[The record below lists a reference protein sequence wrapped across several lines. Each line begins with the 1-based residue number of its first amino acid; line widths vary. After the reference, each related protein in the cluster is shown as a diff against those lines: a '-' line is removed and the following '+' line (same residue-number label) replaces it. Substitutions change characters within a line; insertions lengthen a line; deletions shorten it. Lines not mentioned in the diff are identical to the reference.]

1 MQPKNSSL
9 MLKRQGS
16 FKKQLGAL
24 GINVNPTVDSTSP
37 IPCSNMANPE
47 MPKPQRKSFG
57 NIPTSEVLL
66 ENPDAHDSIEHENHV
81 MVEPKIPSMELK
93 DLQVFIPK
101 RKKVEIVELPNPFT
115 NQSISVNYQ
124 KVGGMANE
132 TPSDI
137 WQRGQRM
144 VISAFHSSFTNK
156 YSIKIEIFDKSN
168 QPIGFLETEMHH
180 NPGHYC
186 FFCLDYCPESYQIK
200 KGINISCISPYCN
213 CLPKTIY
220 DHDAESQSRPK
231 TLGHIKS
238 NLCSGN
244 VNITNNKGELVYG
257 LKDGNGF
264 MRNFRFLL
272 EAPFV
277 FFCIPY
283 KLAICCCLDLFYAG
297 KSNEI
302 KLHDHR
308 TGKQIVVGVTTNQVE
323 RANEWQEVVRNGEK
337 INQYKGEEIFL
348 CKQFEVNMPEDADED
363 SKKLII
369 GALISEIPS
378 TVDRCAC

>member
-9 MLKRQGS
+9 MMKRQGS
-16 FKKQLGAL
+16 FKKNLGL
-24 GINVNPTVDSTSP
+24 NVNATPSMDSTSP
-37 IPCSNMANPE
+37 IPSSNMIMQE
-47 MPKPQRKSFG
+47 MPQLQLQKKIS
-57 NIPTSEVLL
+57 NNLPTSEILL
-66 ENPDAHDSIEHENHV
+66 ENPDAHDSLGHEP
-81 MVEPKIPSMELK
+81 MLEPKIPSMELK
-93 DLQVFIPK
+93 ELQVMIPK
-101 RKKVEIVELPNPFT
+101 RKKVAIVEIPNPFN
-115 NQSISVNYQ
+115 NQSISANYQ

-132 TPSDI
+132 IPADI

-144 VISAFHSSFTNK
+144 VINAFHSSFTNK

-186 FFCLDYCPESYQIK
+186 FFCLDYCPENYKIN
-200 KGINISCISPYCN
+200 KGINISRISPYCN

-220 DHDAESQSRPK
+220 DYDNESLTKPK

-238 NLCSGN
+238 NMCSGK
-244 VNITNNKGELVYG
+244 VNITNDKGELVYG

-283 KLAICCCLDLFYAG
+283 KLAICCCLDMFYAG

-302 KLHDHR
+302 KLTDHR

-323 RANEWQEVVRNGEK
+323 RANEWQEVIRNGEK

-348 CKQFEVNMPEDADED
+348 CKQFEVNMPEDATDDE
-363 SKKLII
+363 KKLII
-369 GALISEIPS
+369 GALIAEIPS